1 MCDCFHVVLP
11 TWPGAPGSVS
21 GRQLQQQEPEAET
34 EDDYSVT
41 EGPVGEVVRPRP
53 QGSSPVY
60 EYTAEGAGFGGQET
74 GQGRHSSSGRRRSW
88 WRRDSGESTAF
99 ASMSH
104 PGSVQ
109 ESTEV
114 TLKTDVESGASGYSV
129 TGGGDQ
135 GIFVKQVLK
144 DSSAAKLFNLREG
157 DQLLSA
163 TIFFDHMKYEDA
175 LKILQYSEPY
185 KVQFKIKR
193 KLSANEGEEGA
204 VQHPQQGQKGKEKQ
218 DIADGC
224 TETPTKS
231 VDGAGDRERLIS
243 KSRDDRHR
251 RPQDRFS
258 WPKFQALRSKRRAG
272 PRRSHSSSE
281 ASEHRD
287 TRDLSPTSTDTE
299 LQLTTDREDQSS
311 GAGRQRRR
319 FLNLRIGMTSGQSP
333 VTTEQKDSKP
343 QDRREQAAVLG
354 EGKSKEDER
363 KDTQGAEEGQTKDKK
378 QKTGFMSTTRQ
389 KTTRD
394 NYSNLEKE
402 ADGKKEFKT
411 ERHQKKKKQVK
422 KEKKDEKLVQITKEI
437 PQELQWE
444 DSWEEVQSL
453 EIGIAR
459 LSLKDTQEQHLDAE
473 IQGGDGKQD
482 KDMAS
487 KDTKFKMPK
496 FKMPS
501 FSVSAPGKPTVDT
514 SLEVG
519 APKVEGDMALPYV
532 QGDLKP
538 TDVSIQLPSANL
550 ELKAGKEGVK
560 QPEDQST
567 DAETP
572 TQAAAGAG
580 LKGHLPKVQMPS
592 LKMPKV
598 DVKGPHVDLKAPK
611 VDVTGV
617 KGEVRSPDL
626 EVTLPGVEVDIQAP
640 AAKVEGDKALGDKDL
655 ATKDSKFKMPKFKM
669 PSFGVSVPGKP
680 TVDASLHVGTP
691 KVEGEVALPS
701 VEGDLK
707 TPDISIQ
714 LPSAHLELRPRQEGV
729 KLAEDQPTDAET
741 SVQAAAGTSLKG
753 HLPKVQMPSLKMPKV
768 DLKGPHVDV
777 KGPKVDEKGPKVD
790 VKGAKGKV
798 RAPDLDVALPGVE
811 VDIEAPCA
819 KLEGDVLLGD
829 QDVAAKD
836 SRFKMPKFKMPSFS
850 VSASG
855 KPSVEASLEV
865 GAPKVEGDVALPSV
879 QGDLKT
885 PDVSIQLP
893 STDLEIRAGQEG
905 VNLMKDHPPDVE
917 THARAA
923 AGGGLKGHMPKV
935 HMPSIKMPKVEL
947 KGPHVDMKG
956 PKLEVKGAEGE
967 VSGPELEV
975 SLPGVEVDIQA
986 PSVNLEGDVV
996 LAEKDLAAKDTKFK
1010 MPKFKMPSFGVSI
1023 PGKPTMEASLE
1034 VGAPKVEGD
1043 VALPSGKGDLKTPDV
1058 SIQLPSAHLDLRAG
1072 QVGVK
1077 LAEDQPT
1084 DAETSVQAAAGVSL
1098 KGHLPKVQMPS
1109 LKMPKVDV
1117 KGPHVD
1123 LKDPK
1128 VDVTGVKGEVRSP
1141 DLEVTLPGVEVDIQ
1155 APAAKVE
1162 GDKALGDKDLATKD
1176 SKFKMPKFK
1185 MPSFRVSAHGK
1196 PTVEASLEVGAP
1208 KVEGDVVL
1216 PSVQGDKKTPDVSIQ
1231 LPSAHLDLRA
1241 GQVGLKLA
1249 EDQPTDA
1256 ETSAQAA
1263 AGASLKGHLPKV
1275 QMPSLKMP
1283 KVDVK
1288 GPHVDLKVPKV
1299 DMTGDK
1305 GEVRSPELEVALP
1318 GVEVDI
1324 QGPAAKVGGDMA
1336 LGEKEVATKDSKFK
1350 MPKFKMPSFGVS
1362 VPGKPT
1368 VDASLRV
1375 GAPKVEGEVVLPSV
1389 QGDLKTPDVS
1399 MQLPSADLE
1408 LRPRQEG
1415 EKLSEDLPRDAETS
1429 AQAAAG
1435 ASLKGHLPKVQMPS
1449 LKVPK
1454 VDLKGPHVDVKGP
1467 KVDVKDPKV
1476 DVKGAK
1482 GEVRAP
1488 DLDVALPGVEVD
1500 IQAPCAKLEGDVL
1513 LGDQDVAGKD
1523 TKFKMPKFKMPSF
1536 SVSASGKPSVE
1547 ASLEVGAPKVE
1558 GDVALPSVQGD
1569 LKTPDVSIQLPST
1582 DLEIRAGQVGV
1593 NLMKD
1598 QPPDVET
1605 HARAAAGGG
1614 LKGHMPKVHMPSI
1627 KMPKVELKGPHVDM
1641 KGPKLEVKGA
1651 EGEVSGP
1658 ELEVSLPGVEVDIQA
1673 PSVNLEGDVVLAE
1686 KDLAAKDTKFKMPKF
1701 KMPSFGVSTPGK
1713 PTVEASLKMGAP
1725 KVEGDVV
1732 LPSVKGDLKT
1742 PDVSIQLPSAHLD
1755 LRAGQVGVKL
1765 AEDQPTDA
1773 ETSAQAAAGASLKGH
1788 LPKVQMPSLKM
1799 PKVDVKGPHV
1809 DLKVPKVDM
1818 TGDKGEVRSPDLEVA
1833 LPGVE
1838 VDIQGPAAK
1847 VGGDMALGE
1856 KEVATK
1862 DSKFKMPKFKMPSFG
1877 VSVPGK
1883 PTVDAS
1889 LRVGAP
1895 KVEGEVVLPSVQ
1907 GDLKTPDVSMQLP
1920 SADLELRA
1928 SQEGQKL
1935 SEDVPS
1941 DAETSAQ
1948 AAAGASLKG
1957 HLPKVQMPSLKVPKV
1972 DLKGPH
1978 VDVKGPKVDVKAAKD
1993 EVRAPDLDVTLPSVE
2008 VDIQAP
2014 CAKLE
2019 GVILLGDQDVAA
2031 KDTKFKMPKFKM
2043 PSFGVSAPGKP
2054 TVEASLEVGAP
2065 KVEGDVA
2072 LPSVK
2077 GDLKTTDASIQ
2088 LPSAHLDLRPGQ
2100 VGVKLSE
2107 DQPTDAETSVQAA
2120 AGVSLKG
2127 QLPKVQMPSLKMP
2140 KEDVKGPYVDLK
2152 APKVDVTGDK
2162 GEVRSPDLEVT
2173 LPGEEVDIQ
2182 APGVKLEG
2190 DVVLAEKDLA
2200 AKDTKFKMPKFKM
2213 PSFGVSTPGKP
2224 TVEASLKM
2232 GAPKVEGDVVLPSV
2246 KGDLKTPDVSI
2257 QLPSAHLDLRAGQVG
2272 VKLAEDQPTDAETS
2286 AQAAAGASLKGHLPK
2301 VQMPSLKMPKVDVK
2315 GPHVDLKD
2323 PKVDVTGVK
2332 GEVRSPD
2339 LEVTLPGVEVDIQAP
2354 AAKVEGDKA
2363 LGDKDLATKDS
2374 KFKMPKFKMPSFGV
2388 SAHGKPTV
2396 EASLEVGAP
2405 KVEGD
2410 VVLPSVQGDLKT
2422 PDVSIQLPS
2431 AHLDLRA
2438 GQVGLKLAEDQPTD
2452 AETSA
2457 QAAAG
2462 ASLKGH
2468 LPKVQMPSL
2477 KMPKVDVKGPHVDL
2491 KVPKVDMTGDKG
2503 EVRSPDLE
2511 VALPGVEVDIQG
2523 PAAKV
2528 GGDMAVGEKEVATK
2542 DSKFKMPKF
2551 KMPSFGV
2558 SVPGKP
2564 TVDASLRVGAP
2575 KGEGEVVLPSVQG
2588 DLKTPDVSMQL
2599 PSADLELRASQEGVK
2614 LSEDLPSDAETSAQA
2629 AAGASLKGHLPKVQM
2644 PSLKV
2649 PKVDLKGPHVDVKGP
2664 KVDVKGP
2671 KVDMKGD
2678 KGEVRAPDLD
2688 VALPCVE
2695 VDIQAPCAKLEGDV
2709 LLGDQDVAA
2718 KDTKFKMP
2726 KFKMPSF
2733 GVSMPGKP
2741 TVESSLEVGPP
2752 KVEGDVA
2759 LPSVQGD
2766 LKTPDVSIQLPS
2778 TDLEIRAGQV
2788 GVKLPDVETP
2798 AKAAVGGGL
2807 KGHLPEVQMPSLK
2820 MPKVELKGPHV
2831 DVKGPTL
2838 EVKGSQGEVSAPEF
2852 EVSLPGMEMDIQAPS
2867 VNLEGDV
2874 VLAEKDL
2881 AAKDT
2886 KFKMPKFKMPSFGV
2900 SMPGKPT
2907 VESSLEV
2914 WPPKVDG
2921 NGGLPSVQGDL
2932 KTPDVSIQLPSTN
2945 LEIRAGQVGATLTE
2959 GQPPDVEMPAKAA
2972 VGGGLKG
2979 HLPEVQMPSLTMPKV
2994 EIKGPHVD
3002 MKGPKLEVKGSQ
3014 GEVSAP
3020 EFEVSVP
3027 DLEVDMQA
3035 TGVKLE
3041 GDVALAEKDL
3051 APKDTKFKMP
3061 KFKMPSFGVSASGKP
3076 TVEASL
3082 ELGAPKVEGEVALP
3096 SMKGDLKTPDVSIQ
3110 LPSAQV
3116 DLRVDHVGVKLAE
3129 DQPTNAETSVQA
3141 AAGVSLKG
3149 HLPKVQMPS
3158 LKMPKVDVKG
3168 PHVDLKAPHVDM
3180 TGVKGEVR
3188 SPDLEVTLPG
3198 VEVDIQVTTAR
3209 LGGDMALGEKE
3220 VAAKDSKFKMPSF
3233 SVSVP
3238 RKPTVDASLELGD
3251 PKVEGDV
3258 VLPSVQGDLKTPDV
3272 SIQLPTADLEL
3283 RARQEGMMLAQDQ
3296 PTDAETPAQDAAGAS
3311 LKAHLPKVRMPSLKM
3326 PKVDLKG
3333 PHVDVK
3339 GPKVD
3344 VKGAKGEVR
3353 APDLD
3358 VALPCVEVEIQAP
3371 CAKLEGDVM
3380 LGDQDVAGKDSKFKM
3395 PKIKMPSFSVSMPGK
3410 PTVESSLELGAPKV
3424 EGDVA
3429 LPSVQG
3435 DLKTPDVSIQLPSTD
3450 LEIRAGQVGLKLP
3463 QDQPTN
3469 VETSA
3474 QAAAGGSLKGH
3485 LPKVQMP
3492 SLKMPKVDL
3501 KGPHVDVKG
3510 PKVDVKGSK
3519 GEVRAPD
3526 LDVAVPNVEVDIQ
3539 PPCAKLEGDIVLGDQ
3554 DVAAKDTKFKMP
3566 KFKMPSF
3573 GVSLPGKPIMEASLE
3588 VGAPKVEGD
3597 LALPSVQGDLKTPD
3611 VSIQLPSA
3619 HLDLRARQEG
3629 VKLAEDQPT
3638 DEEAPAQAAAGAS
3651 LKGHLPKVQ
3660 MPSLKIPKVDVKGPH
3675 VDVKGPKVDV
3685 KAAKDKVRAPD
3696 LDVTLPGVEVDI
3708 EAPCAKLEGD
3718 VLLGDQDVA
3727 AKDTKFKMPKFKMPS
3742 FGVSVP
3748 GKPTVEASLEV
3759 GAPKVEGDVALPS
3772 VQGDLKTPDVS
3783 IQLLS
3788 AHLDLRAGQVG
3799 LKLAEDQSTDAE
3811 TSAQAAA
3818 GVSLKGQ
3825 LPKVQMPSLKMPK
3838 VDVKGP
3844 HVDLKVPKVDV
3855 TGVKGEVRSPEL
3867 EVALPGVEVDIQG
3880 PAAKVGGDMALGEKE
3895 VATKDSKFKMPKFK
3909 MPSFSVSV
3917 PGKPTVDASLRVGA
3931 PKVEGEVVLPSV
3943 QGDLKTPDVSMQLP
3957 SADLEL
3963 RASQEGV
3970 KLSEDLPSDAET
3982 SAQAAAG
3989 ASLKGHLP
3997 KVQMPSLNVPKVDLK
4012 GPHVDVK
4019 GPKVDVKDPKVDVK
4033 GAKGE
4038 VRAPDLDVALPRVE
4052 VDIQAPCAKLEG
4064 DVLLGD
4070 QDVAAKDTKFKM
4082 PKFKMPSFGVSMPGK
4097 PTVESSLEVGAPK
4110 VEGDVVLPSVQGDL
4124 RTPDVSIQLPST
4136 DLEIRAGQVGVKL
4149 PDVETPAKAAVG
4161 GGLKGHLPE
4170 VQMPS
4175 LKMPKVELKG
4185 PHVDVKGPTLEV
4197 KGAEGEVSAPELE
4210 VSLPGVEVDI
4220 QAPSVNLEGD
4230 VVLAEKDLAAKD
4242 TKFKMPKFKMPSFG
4256 VSAPGKPSVDASL
4269 HVGAPKVEGDVA
4281 LPSVQDNLK
4290 TPEVSIQLPSADLE
4304 LREGQVGLKLPQDQP
4319 TNVETSAQ
4327 AAAGGSLKGHL
4338 PKVQM
4343 PSLKMPKVDLKGP
4356 HVDVKGPK
4364 VDVKGSKGEV
4374 RAPDLDVTLPGVEV
4388 DIQPPCA
4395 KLEGDIVLGDQ
4406 DVAAKDTKFKMP
4418 KFKMPSFGVSVPG
4431 KPTVEASLEVGV
4443 PKVEGDVALPSVQG
4457 DLKTPDVSIQL
4468 PSAHLD
4474 LRAGQVGLKLAED
4487 QSTDAETSAQA
4498 AAGVSLKGQLPK
4510 VQMPSLKMPKVDVK
4524 GPHVDLKPSKVDV
4537 TGVKG
4542 EVRSPELEVALPG
4555 VEVDI
4560 QGPAAKLGGDMA
4572 LGEKEVATKDSKFKM
4587 PKFKMPSFGV
4597 SVPGKPTVDASLRV
4611 GAPKVEGEVV
4621 LPSVQGD
4628 LKTPDVS
4635 MHLPSAVLELRASQE
4650 GQKLSEDLPSDA
4662 ETSAQAAAGASLK
4675 GHLPKVQMPSCKV
4688 PKVDLKG
4695 PHVDV
4700 KGPKVD
4706 VKGPKVDMKGAKG
4719 EVRAPDLDVALPR
4732 VEVDI
4737 QAPCAKL
4744 EGDVLLGDQ
4753 DVAAKDTKFKMPKF
4767 KMPSFGV
4774 SMPGKPSVE
4783 SSLEVGA
4790 PKVEGDVVL
4799 PSVQGDLK
4807 TPDVSIQL
4815 PSTDLEIRAGQ
4826 VGVKLPDVETPAKAA
4841 VGGGLKGH
4849 LPEVQ
4854 MPSLKMPKVELK
4866 GPHVDVK
4873 GPTLEVKGSQGEV
4886 SAPEFEVSLPGVEV
4900 DIQAPSVNL
4909 EGDLVLA
4916 EKDLAAKDTKF
4927 KMPKFKMP
4935 SFGVS
4940 APGKP
4945 TVKASL
4951 EVGASKVE
4959 GDVALPSVKGDLK
4972 TPDVS
4977 IQLPS
4982 AHLDLRAGQVGLKLA
4997 EDQPTDAETSVQAA
5011 AGVSLKGQLPKVQ
5024 MPSLKMPKVD
5034 VKGPHVDLKAPK
5046 VGMTGVK
5053 GEVRS
5058 PDLEVTLPGVEVDI
5072 QAPAAKV
5079 EGDKALGDK
5088 DLATKDSKFKMPKF
5102 KMPSFGVSVPGK
5114 PTVDASLHVGAPKV
5128 EGEVSLPSVPGD
5140 LKTPDISIQLPSADL
5155 ELRPRQEGVKLAE
5168 DQPTDAE
5175 TSVQAAAGT
5184 SLKGHLPK
5192 VQMPS
5197 LKMPKVDVKG
5207 PHVDLKAPKVD
5218 VTGVKGEVRSP
5229 ELEVALS
5236 GVVVDIQGPAA
5247 KLGGDMALGEKEV
5260 ATKDSKFKMP
5270 KFKMPSFGVSVPGKP
5285 TVDASLRVGAPKVEG
5300 EVVLPS
5306 VQGDLK
5312 TPDVSMQLPS
5322 ADLELRASQE
5332 GQKLSEDLP
5341 SDAETSARAA
5351 AGASLKGHLPK
5362 VQMPS
5367 LKVPKVDL
5375 KGPHVDV
5382 KGPKVDVKGPK
5393 VDMKGAKGE
5402 VRAPDLDVA
5411 LPRVEVDIQAPC
5423 AKLEGD
5429 VLLGDQDVA
5438 AKDTKFKMPKFKM
5451 PSFGVSMPGKP
5462 TAESSLELGAPKV
5475 EGDVALPSVQGDL
5488 KTPDVSIQL
5497 PSTDLEIRAGQVG
5510 VKLPDVET
5518 PAKAAVGG
5526 GLKGHLPEVQ
5536 MPSLKMPKVELKGP
5550 HVDVKGPTLEV
5561 KGSQGEVSAPEFAVS
5576 LPGMEMD
5583 IQAPSVNLEGDVVLA
5598 EKDLAAKDTKF
5609 KMPKFKMPSFGLSAP
5624 GKPTVEA
5631 SLELVAPK
5639 VEGEVALPSVKGDLK
5654 TPEVSVYLPSAHVDL
5669 RADQVGVKLAEDQL
5683 PESEMLAQ
5691 AAVGTGLKGHLPK
5704 VKMPSL
5710 TMPKV
5715 DVKGPHVDLKAPQV
5729 DMTGVRGEV
5738 RSPDLEVTLP
5748 GVELDIP
5755 VTTAKL
5761 GGDMALGDK
5770 EVATKDSKF
5779 KMPKFKMPSFGV
5791 SVPRKPTVDASL
5803 ELGAPKVEGDVALPS
5818 VQGDLKTPDISIQL
5832 PSADLELRAR
5842 QEGMMLA
5849 QDQPTDAET
5858 PAQAA
5863 AGASLKGH
5871 LPKVQMPSLKMPKV
5885 EVKGHKVDVK
5895 GAKGEVRAPDLDV
5908 ALPGVEVDI
5917 QAPCAKLEGYVV
5929 LGDQDVAAKDSKF
5942 KMPKIKMPSFSVS
5955 MPGKPTVESS
5965 LEVGAPKVEGDVALP
5980 SVQGDLKTPDVSIQ
5994 LPSTDLEIRAGQMD
6008 VMVLEHQSSD
6018 VEMSAQA
6025 AADAGPKGHLPTVQ
6039 IPRFKMSKVDVK
6051 GPHVEVKGPK
6061 VDVTGGNDEVGS
6073 SNREG
6078 FFHYPDDDVSHAV
6091 AAFPADGFPGAVVSP
6106 SPHTSQSFYSYVGR
6120 SSIMVDPP
6128 PGSLDSTLPQ
6138 FSARIL
6144 FPKFHK
6150 PKFVLSLPPSES
6162 ECPPSVP
6169 EAGVHSPQASDT
6181 LSGSAAPQVPSS
6193 DASDV
6198 CILDVSSSQSLIS
6211 PPPETSTLEMKDTSF
6226 KLPSIK
6232 LPSLH
6237 WSPKKTSGSK
6247 VESDSQESPLP
6258 SLGLSSAETDSE
6270 IQSEVSIVE
6279 SPQHGSLDKEVDKGR
6294 GRKLSFSLP
6303 RLALPK
6309 VKVSKGS
6316 AAVPQGDLRPSLTGT
6331 TSGGD
6336 LDVIETAVSDAHFGD
6351 THSKD
6356 VTTELHV
6363 RASSTTAE
6371 LPTSETELP
6380 PPKDD
6385 LNVRGDGKSLKT
6397 VSPSQPFG
6405 ELATPRTEG
6414 LPQPSGR
6421 QGDSAPTVEDLE
6433 MDPTAKEM
6441 STDSKE
6447 RRFRIPKFRVPGFRR
6462 SSSKDRDRAGEQE
6475 APQKSQTPVIDMPSE
6490 AEETAAACMQLSHV
6504 PESKIE
6510 THISLGSPEEGT
6522 GVRPLERPTYAEVV
6536 KHDLHGT
6543 GSRMHHSTVELSR
6556 THLPTPE
6563 CGSQGSISLEVPGVR
6578 VSEPQL
6584 PPEGTGREQHPGPG
6598 GNILDEM
6605 EARTGHLASQ
6615 PQGPLRL
6622 KASLTEVPSQV
6633 SVVSMSQL
6641 WEDSVL
6647 TVTFPKLKV
6656 PRFSFPAPS
6665 SEADVF
6671 FPVVREVEASID
6683 STVHKGSPGLWEA
6696 SILKTGT
6703 EDTGMPPASPEQSSE
6718 ASPIS
6723 KVRVHI
6729 QGSRGESQE
6738 VAISSRV
6745 EGSSADPLV
6754 PGPLCTQIV
6763 RESEIPASTIQ
6774 TPSYGFSLLKVKI
6787 PEPPMQ
6793 ACVYTVGPD
6802 SQEGEGGVPMP
6813 AAAGGHSIPAEVP
6826 PDTGEPF
6833 EIISSG
6839 TGMPPGP
6846 QLVDGTSD
6854 EEPAEILEFPEDS
6867 QEVKAPDTDTK
6878 QKAEGKK
6885 SSLLWSWLP
6894 SIGFSSV
6901 EETAADSRDTT
6912 QRSPVHVQ
6920 PTARLDPEL
6929 PRKQEKAGWFRFPK
6943 LGFSSSPTKKPR
6955 STEDV
6960 EGQAE
6965 HKLQEETVTFFD
6977 ARESFSP
6984 EEEEEAKS
6992 EVTSAGPGSEAMVTS
7007 SARTELVLLEQ
7018 TRDTGD
7024 KSIPRPVA
7032 K

>member
-1249 EDQPTDA
+1249 EDQPTDAETSAQAAAGASLKGHLPKVQMPSLKMPKVDVKGPHVDLKVPKVDMTGDKGEVRSPELEVALPGVEVDIQGPAAKVGGDMALGEKEVATKDSKFKMPKFKMPSFGVSVPGKPTVDASLRVGAPKVEGEVVLPSVQGDLKTPDVSMQLPSADLELRPRQEGEKLSEDLPRDAETSAQAAAGASLKGHLPKVQMPSLKVPKVDLKGPHVDVKGPKVDVKDPKVDVKGAKGEVRAPDLDVALPGVEVDIQAPCAKLEGDVLLGDQDVAGKDTKFKMPKFKMPSFSVSASGKPSVEASLEVGAPKVEGDVALPSVQGDLKTPDVSIQLPSTDLEIRAGQVGVNLMKDQPPDVETHARAAAGGGLKGHMPKVHMPSIKMPKVELKGPHVDMKGPKLEVKGAEGEVSGPELEVSLPGVEVDIQAPSVNLEGDVVLAEKDLAAKDTKFKMPKFKMPSFGVSIPGKPTMEASLEVGAPKVEGDVALPSGKGDLKTPDVSIQLPSAHLDLRAGQVGVKLAEDQPTDAETSVQAAAGVSLKGHLPKVQMPSLKMPKVDVKGPHVDLKDPKVDVTGVKGEVRSPDLEVTLPGVEVDIQAPAAKVEGDKALGDKDLATKDSKFKMPKFKMPSFRVSAHGKPTVEASLEVGAPKVEGDVVLPSVQGDKKTPDVSIQLPSAHLDLRAGQVGLKLAEDQPTDAETSAQAAAGASLKGHLPKVQMPSLKMPKVDVKGPHVDLKVPKVDMTGDKGEVRSPELEVALPGVEVDIQGPAAKVGGDMALGEKEVATKDSKFKMPKFKMPSFGVSVPGKPTVDASLRVGAPKVEGEVVLPSVQGDLKTPDVSMQLPSADLELRPRQEGEKLSEDLPRDAETSAQAAAGASLKGHLPKVQMPSLKVPKVDLKGPHVDVKGPKVDVKDPKVDVKGAKGEVRAPDLDVALPGVEVDIQAPCAKLEGDVLLGDQDVAGKDTKFKMPKFKMPSFSVSASGKPSVEASLEVGAPKVEGDVALPSVQGDLKTPDVSIQLPSTDLEIRAGQVGVNLMKDQPPDVETHARAAAGGGLKGHMPKVHMPSIKMPKVELKGPHVDMKGPKLEVKGAEGEVSGPELEVSLPGVEVDIQAPSVNLEGDVVLAEKDLAAKDTKFKMPKFKMPSFGLSAPGKPTVEASLELVAPKVERDVVLPSVKGDLKTPDVSIQLPSAHLDLRAGQVGVKLAEDQPTDAETSAQAAAGASLKGHLPKVQMPSLKMPKVDVKGPHVDLKVPKVDMTGDKGEVRSPDLEVALPGVEVDIQGPAAKVGGDMALGEKEVATKDSKFKMPKFKMPSFGVSVPGKPTVDASLRVGAPKVEGEVVLPSVQGDLKTPDVSMQLPSADLELRASQEGQKLSEDLPSDAETSAQAAAGASLKGHLPKVQMPSLKVPKVDLKGPHVDVKGPKVDVKAAKDEVRAPDLDVTLPSVEVDIQAPCAKLEGVILLGDQDVAAKDTKFKMPKFKMPSFGVSAPGKPTVEASLEVGAPKVEGDVALPSVKGDLKTTDASIQLPSAHLDLRPGQVGVKLSEDQPTDA

-4097 PTVESSLEVGAPK
+4097 PTVESSLEV
-4110 VEGDVVLPSVQGDL
+4110 
-4124 RTPDVSIQLPST
+4124 
-4136 DLEIRAGQVGVKL
+4136 
-4149 PDVETPAKAAVG
+4149 
-4161 GGLKGHLPE
+4161 
-4170 VQMPS
+4170 
-4175 LKMPKVELKG
+4175 
-4185 PHVDVKGPTLEV
+4185 
-4197 KGAEGEVSAPELE
+4197 
-4210 VSLPGVEVDI
+4210 
-4220 QAPSVNLEGD
+4220 
-4230 VVLAEKDLAAKD
+4230 
-4242 TKFKMPKFKMPSFG
+4242 
-4256 VSAPGKPSVDASL
+4256 
-4269 HVGAPKVEGDVA
+4269 
-4281 LPSVQDNLK
+4281 
-4290 TPEVSIQLPSADLE
+4290 
-4304 LREGQVGLKLPQDQP
+4304 
-4319 TNVETSAQ
+4319 
-4327 AAAGGSLKGHL
+4327 
-4338 PKVQM
+4338 
-4343 PSLKMPKVDLKGP
+4343 
-4356 HVDVKGPK
+4356 
-4364 VDVKGSKGEV
+4364 
-4374 RAPDLDVTLPGVEV
+4374 
-4388 DIQPPCA
+4388 
-4395 KLEGDIVLGDQ
+4395 
-4406 DVAAKDTKFKMP
+4406 
-4418 KFKMPSFGVSVPG
+4418 
-4431 KPTVEASLEVGV
+4431 
-4443 PKVEGDVALPSVQG
+4443 
-4457 DLKTPDVSIQL
+4457 
-4468 PSAHLD
+4468 
-4474 LRAGQVGLKLAED
+4474 
-4487 QSTDAETSAQA
+4487 
-4498 AAGVSLKGQLPK
+4498 
-4510 VQMPSLKMPKVDVK
+4510 
-4524 GPHVDLKPSKVDV
+4524 
-4537 TGVKG
+4537 
-4542 EVRSPELEVALPG
+4542 
-4555 VEVDI
+4555 
-4560 QGPAAKLGGDMA
+4560 
-4572 LGEKEVATKDSKFKM
+4572 
-4587 PKFKMPSFGV
+4587 
-4597 SVPGKPTVDASLRV
+4597 
-4611 GAPKVEGEVV
+4611 
-4621 LPSVQGD
+4621 
-4628 LKTPDVS
+4628 
-4635 MHLPSAVLELRASQE
+4635 
-4650 GQKLSEDLPSDA
+4650 
-4662 ETSAQAAAGASLK
+4662 
-4675 GHLPKVQMPSCKV
+4675 
-4688 PKVDLKG
+4688 
-4695 PHVDV
+4695 
-4700 KGPKVD
+4700 
-4706 VKGPKVDMKGAKG
+4706 
-4719 EVRAPDLDVALPR
+4719 
-4732 VEVDI
+4732 
-4737 QAPCAKL
+4737 
-4744 EGDVLLGDQ
+4744 
-4753 DVAAKDTKFKMPKF
+4753 
-4767 KMPSFGV
+4767 
-4774 SMPGKPSVE
+4774 
-4783 SSLEVGA
+4783 
-4790 PKVEGDVVL
+4790 
-4799 PSVQGDLK
+4799 
-4807 TPDVSIQL
+4807 
-4815 PSTDLEIRAGQ
+4815 
-4826 VGVKLPDVETPAKAA
+4826 
-4841 VGGGLKGH
+4841 
-4849 LPEVQ
+4849 
-4854 MPSLKMPKVELK
+4854 
-4866 GPHVDVK
+4866 
-4873 GPTLEVKGSQGEV
+4873 
-4886 SAPEFEVSLPGVEV
+4886 
-4900 DIQAPSVNL
+4900 
-4909 EGDLVLA
+4909 
-4916 EKDLAAKDTKF
+4916 
-4927 KMPKFKMP
+4927 
-4935 SFGVS
+4935 
-4940 APGKP
+4940 
-4945 TVKASL
+4945 
-4951 EVGASKVE
+4951 
-4959 GDVALPSVKGDLK
+4959 
-4972 TPDVS
+4972 
-4977 IQLPS
+4977 
-4982 AHLDLRAGQVGLKLA
+4982 
-4997 EDQPTDAETSVQAA
+4997 
-5011 AGVSLKGQLPKVQ
+5011 
-5024 MPSLKMPKVD
+5024 
-5034 VKGPHVDLKAPK
+5034 
-5046 VGMTGVK
+5046 
-5053 GEVRS
+5053 
-5058 PDLEVTLPGVEVDI
+5058 
-5072 QAPAAKV
+5072 
-5079 EGDKALGDK
+5079 
-5088 DLATKDSKFKMPKF
+5088 
-5102 KMPSFGVSVPGK
+5102 
-5114 PTVDASLHVGAPKV
+5114 
-5128 EGEVSLPSVPGD
+5128 
-5140 LKTPDISIQLPSADL
+5140 
-5155 ELRPRQEGVKLAE
+5155 
-5168 DQPTDAE
+5168 
-5175 TSVQAAAGT
+5175 
-5184 SLKGHLPK
+5184 
-5192 VQMPS
+5192 
-5197 LKMPKVDVKG
+5197 
-5207 PHVDLKAPKVD
+5207 
-5218 VTGVKGEVRSP
+5218 
-5229 ELEVALS
+5229 
-5236 GVVVDIQGPAA
+5236 
-5247 KLGGDMALGEKEV
+5247 
-5260 ATKDSKFKMP
+5260 
-5270 KFKMPSFGVSVPGKP
+5270 
-5285 TVDASLRVGAPKVEG
+5285 
-5300 EVVLPS
+5300 
-5306 VQGDLK
+5306 
-5312 TPDVSMQLPS
+5312 
-5322 ADLELRASQE
+5322 
-5332 GQKLSEDLP
+5332 
-5341 SDAETSARAA
+5341 
-5351 AGASLKGHLPK
+5351 
-5362 VQMPS
+5362 
-5367 LKVPKVDL
+5367 
-5375 KGPHVDV
+5375 
-5382 KGPKVDVKGPK
+5382 
-5393 VDMKGAKGE
+5393 
-5402 VRAPDLDVA
+5402 
-5411 LPRVEVDIQAPC
+5411 
-5423 AKLEGD
+5423 
-5429 VLLGDQDVA
+5429 
-5438 AKDTKFKMPKFKM
+5438 
-5451 PSFGVSMPGKP
+5451 
-5462 TAESSLELGAPKV
+5462 
-5475 EGDVALPSVQGDL
+5475 
-5488 KTPDVSIQL
+5488 
-5497 PSTDLEIRAGQVG
+5497 
-5510 VKLPDVET
+5510 
-5518 PAKAAVGG
+5518 
-5526 GLKGHLPEVQ
+5526 
-5536 MPSLKMPKVELKGP
+5536 
-5550 HVDVKGPTLEV
+5550 
-5561 KGSQGEVSAPEFAVS
+5561 
-5576 LPGMEMD
+5576 
-5583 IQAPSVNLEGDVVLA
+5583 
-5598 EKDLAAKDTKF
+5598 
-5609 KMPKFKMPSFGLSAP
+5609 
-5624 GKPTVEA
+5624 
-5631 SLELVAPK
+5631 
-5639 VEGEVALPSVKGDLK
+5639 
-5654 TPEVSVYLPSAHVDL
+5654 
-5669 RADQVGVKLAEDQL
+5669 
-5683 PESEMLAQ
+5683 
-5691 AAVGTGLKGHLPK
+5691 
-5704 VKMPSL
+5704 
-5710 TMPKV
+5710 
-5715 DVKGPHVDLKAPQV
+5715 
-5729 DMTGVRGEV
+5729 
-5738 RSPDLEVTLP
+5738 
-5748 GVELDIP
+5748 
-5755 VTTAKL
+5755 
-5761 GGDMALGDK
+5761 
-5770 EVATKDSKF
+5770 
-5779 KMPKFKMPSFGV
+5779 
-5791 SVPRKPTVDASL
+5791 
-5803 ELGAPKVEGDVALPS
+5803 
-5818 VQGDLKTPDISIQL
+5818 
-5832 PSADLELRAR
+5832 
-5842 QEGMMLA
+5842 
-5849 QDQPTDAET
+5849 
-5858 PAQAA
+5858 
-5863 AGASLKGH
+5863 
-5871 LPKVQMPSLKMPKV
+5871 
-5885 EVKGHKVDVK
+5885 
-5895 GAKGEVRAPDLDV
+5895 
-5908 ALPGVEVDI
+5908 
-5917 QAPCAKLEGYVV
+5917 
-5929 LGDQDVAAKDSKF
+5929 
-5942 KMPKIKMPSFSVS
+5942 
-5955 MPGKPTVESS
+5955 
-5965 LEVGAPKVEGDVALP
+5965 EGDVALP